1 MTYIRQQ
8 LPCLLDISNRHD
20 LDHTLGMAL
29 TRRVVIVNFL
39 TGLRSDD
46 KLGSDD
52 KLAERMNNM
61 VLLRSDGILV
71 DKRLVDPSDAAAAG
85 LQKLEQVRG

>member
-46 KLGSDD
+46 KL
-52 KLAERMNNM
+52 AERMNNM